1 MSFCLTKWR
10 YEKQRVS
17 LQYLHSNSWCHCF
30 PLWWISIFWLE
41 IYAETLFLYHYSFSP
56 LIPLP
61 SPPPFSFLLLFSSGR
76 SYRAY
81 KVAGITLLACV
92 LIVGQVM
99 TAYFLLTQ
107 KNEIKSLE
115 EQSNKIKSD
124 LTRGRSGE
132 DGNNRLILK
141 RINSFP

>member
-1 MSFCLTKWR
+1 MKNKEFHFSICLATAD
-10 YEKQRVS
+10 VIAS
-17 LQYLHSNSWCHCF
+17 HSDGYQFSGLKFMQKLFFFIITPF
-30 PLWWISIFWLE
+30 PLWF
-41 IYAETLFLYHYSFSP
+41 HYPP
-56 LIPLP
+56 L
-61 SPPPFSFLLLFSSGR
+61 SFLLLFSSGR

-124 LTRGRSGE
+124 MTRGRSGE
-132 DGNNRLILK
+132 DGNNRLI
-141 RINSFP
+141 